1 MDSGSRKDPGTDAW
15 GPLHGSAQPR
25 VLRQGRLAL
34 GPWLQAVLRL
44 RQPSPEGSSSK
55 LSRN

>member
-1 MDSGSRKDPGTDAW
+1 MDSGSGKDPRTDAW
-15 GPLHGSAQPR
+15 GPLDGPAQPR

-34 GPWLQAVLRL
+34 GPLLQAVLRP